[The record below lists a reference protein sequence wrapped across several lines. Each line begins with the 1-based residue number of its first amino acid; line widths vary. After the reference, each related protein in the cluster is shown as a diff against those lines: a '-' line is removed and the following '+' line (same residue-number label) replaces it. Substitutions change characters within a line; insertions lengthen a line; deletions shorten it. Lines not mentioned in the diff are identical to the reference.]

1 MNINVEISKIPFPSE
16 ILKGNW
22 NDIVYAITT
31 CGGTTEDHKQMVDEK
46 VEEIKR
52 EFNSKSHH
60 TVSLREVKREL
71 VCEFER
77 QESYM
82 TLVEFDVKDT
92 Y

>member
-1 MNINVEISKIPFPSE
+1 MNINVEISKIPFPSK

-22 NDIVYAITT
+22 HGVVYAITT
-31 CGGTTEDHKQMVDEK
+31 LGGTTEDHKQMVDEK
-46 VEEIKR
+46 VEEIKK
-52 EFNSKSHH
+52 EFNNRNHH
-60 TVSLREVKREL
+60 TVSLIEVKREL

-82 TLVEFDVKDT
+82 TLVEFDVKDI

>member
-31 CGGTTEDHKQMVDEK
+31 LDGTTEDHKQMVDEK
-46 VEEIKR
+46 VEEIKK
-52 EFNSKSHH
+52 EFNGRNHH

-82 TLVEFDVKDT
+82 TLVEFYVKDI